1 MMWLKST
8 EHFFIHMCVFW
19 RGTVISTLDCIC
31 TRSVEILESNRLM
44 SGEKTGQAETSLC
57 SQTVHSCYVITS
69 MKKKR
74 KEKPHKGKDIVHL
87 TAALSHLHA
96 YTFSCF
102 LTTDGWV
109 VWVSHLIPP
118 KHLPPLSA
126 SPSSPVFCFF
136 CFLTKLMFIM
146 HSSAVKHQLLN
157 IGLLKNFYLLHFAL
171 RTITHFWHSV
181 SMKQKNLQ
189 RKHRSIHRSA

>member
-1 MMWLKST
+1 
-8 EHFFIHMCVFW
+8 
-19 RGTVISTLDCIC
+19 
-31 TRSVEILESNRLM
+31 M

-109 VWVSHLIPP
+109 SLGFTFNPTKV
-118 KHLPPLSA
+118 
-126 SPSSPVFCFF
+126 SPSFICFSF
-136 CFLTKLMFIM
+136 KSRFFFFFLTKLMFIM

-157 IGLLKNFYLLHFAL
+157 IGLRKNFYLLHFAL
-171 RTITHFWHSV
+171 RTITHFWHSI

-189 RKHRSIHRSA
+189 RKHRSIQRSG

>member
-8 EHFFIHMCVFW
+8 KHLFFFSYLRILEGNCYLNI
-19 RGTVISTLDCIC
+19 RCIC
-31 TRSVEILESNRLM
+31 TRNVEVLESNRLM

-69 MKKKR
+69 MKNKR
-74 KEKPHKGKDIVHL
+74 KEKPHKGKDIIHL

-109 VWVSHLIPP
+109 GLGFTCNPT
-118 KHLPPLSA
+118 KA
-126 SPSSPVFCFF
+126 SPSFICFSF
-136 CFLTKLMFIM
+136 KSLFFFFLTKLMFIT
-146 HSSAVKHQLLN
+146 HSSAVKH
-157 IGLLKNFYLLHFAL
+157 GTFL
-171 RTITHFWHSV
+171 RIT
-181 SMKQKNLQ
+181 
-189 RKHRSIHRSA
+189 